1 LLHAPVRRGSAV
13 PVHANESNVADDEEA
28 VPLAYHRTRI
38 DGAHTAGPQRFARDA
53 AVPPL
58 PQPAAATAA
67 AELVVV
73 LPVVMLHCLLGDGGA
88 QFRLLE
94 TQLHKQLVADYHAR
108 TSASSSS
115 SSTSPSSSSAVG
127 AEPSAAHS
135 SPRLVLDLYLP
146 DLRNHGF
153 SAHSSVHSYRA
164 LVADIRGFLAAHGL
178 RRPLLAGHSMGG
190 KTALAYALSLREEE
204 VARGDDCVPRG
215 LFILDAAP
223 AAYTHEHTA
232 IFAAMEHLSAATTPT
247 DGASGAAASSSSAGS
262 VPLLSTLRSKRDADV
277 ALRAVLP
284 SPNDRAFVLTNLVDR
299 MTLRAT
305 RQAMG
310 QQHQSDYQRDFDHS
324 HHAGFDWRV
333 NVSTLHRCE
342 RQVHGWSLP
351 PPPSLSL
358 SSVGPSCPTLATCFV
373 GGGLSSRLTTPAY
386 IEALPGYFPDREV
399 HMIPKAAHFVHHS
412 HAKECAHI
420 MLQFIQKRILPHL
433 LTSEGGIH

>member
-1 LLHAPVRRGSAV
+1 
-13 PVHANESNVADDEEA
+13 
-28 VPLAYHRTRI
+28 
-38 DGAHTAGPQRFARDA
+38 
-53 AVPPL
+53 
-58 PQPAAATAA
+58 
-67 AELVVV
+67 V
-73 LPVVMLHCLLGDGGA
+73 LPVVLLHCLLGDGGV

-94 TQLHKQLVADYHAR
+94 AQLHKQLVADYHAR

-115 SSTSPSSSSAVG
+115 STSYFSSSTVG
-127 AEPSAAHS
+127 AQSSSAHS

-164 LVADIRGFLAAHGL
+164 LVADIRGFLESHGL

-190 KTALAYALSLREEE
+190 KTALAYALSLGEEE

-232 IFAAMEHLSAATTPT
+232 IFAAMEHLSAATTPA
-247 DGASGAAASSSSAGS
+247 DGASGASASSSSFSAGS

-299 MTLRAT
+299 TTLRAT

-310 QQHQSDYQRDFDHS
+310 QLQQQQAHSDNSNDT
-324 HHAGFDWRV
+324 AGFDWRV

-342 RQVHGWSLP
+342 RLVHGWSLP

-358 SSVGPSCPTLATCFV
+358 SGVGPSCPTLATCFV

-386 IEALPGYFPDREV
+386 IEALPGYFPDREM

-420 MLQFIQKRILPHL
+420 MLQFIQKRIVPQL
-433 LTSEGGIH
+433 LTSEGEVQ